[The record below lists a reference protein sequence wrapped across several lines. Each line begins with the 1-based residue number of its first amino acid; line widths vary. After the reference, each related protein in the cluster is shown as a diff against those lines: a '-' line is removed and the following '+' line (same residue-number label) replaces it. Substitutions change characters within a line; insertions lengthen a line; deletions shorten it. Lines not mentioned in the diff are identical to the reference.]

1 MSSRSDE
8 GVHPIGRVWRVG
20 EDLLQQL
27 RHNRYP
33 LTRGLKDKFFFAP
46 GEVVVQGAA
55 RSAALLKDLVQARA
69 MEALAVYQAGCG
81 LDHVYAGV
89 LSHTFFIAHLTEYV
103 DRSIMMTGLH

>member
-1 MSSRSDE
+1 MSSRFDE

-33 LTRGLKDKFFFAP
+33 LARGLKDKFLFAS

-55 RSAALLKDLVQARA
+55 RSTALCKDLVEARA
-69 MEALAVYQAGCG
+69 MEALAVDQASCG
-81 LDHVYAGV
+81 LNHMFAGV
-89 LSHTFFIAHLTEYV
+89 LSHKFFIAHLTEYV
-103 DRSIMMTGLH
+103 DRSIMMIGLH